1 MLYTSTT
8 ACSNMFMLRV
18 RSNRYN
24 RDVCYLYKTENI
36 LAEIITKLIVFSLNV
51 LTSLRVIAI
60 KISVIHIS
68 FISPQVFRRLDDDL
82 LCNAIQLETI

>member
-1 MLYTSTT
+1 
-8 ACSNMFMLRV
+8 MFMLRV

-68 FISPQVFRRLDDDL
+68 FISPQFFRRLDDDL